1 MARGTLGLVT
11 LHATVPR
18 TPQALSVG
26 KHLHFAAGSWIAA
39 TFAACAIFSGCCR
52 TVTGF
57 QEGRRG
63 GRGRQTRQNRTS
75 FTGCPFGVQ
84 TSKCETT
91 PALGRGPDMMR
102 VT

>member
-57 QEGRRG
+57 RRAAAEVVAG
-63 GRGRQTRQNRTS
+63 KRVRTAHHSLVVRLGCRPVNARRRQRS
-75 FTGCPFGVQ
+75 AADQ
-84 TSKCETT
+84 T
-91 PALGRGPDMMR
+91 
-102 VT
+102 